1 MKKIKSYLKNSV
13 YININQKMDKK
24 TIEKRVKMFQIMK
37 QLKRDERLS
46 FLKTCPDECI
56 HALCEVC
63 FNLLHQ
69 SLELGKDKKY
79 RLKKKL
85 KPIRV
90 DVRKLAN
97 SRLSVKTKRKLLSKP
112 QVGDG
117 IFTILASTIIPA
129 LISAIASK

>member
-1 MKKIKSYLKNSV
+1 
-13 YININQKMDKK
+13 MDKK
-24 TIEKRVKMFQIMK
+24 NMEKRVDMFQNMK
-37 QLKRDERLS
+37 QLKRDKRFS

-69 SLELGKDKKY
+69 TLKLGKDKKY

-85 KPIRV
+85 QPIRV
-90 DVRKLAN
+90 DVRKLAD
-97 SRLSVKTKRKLLSKP
+97 SKLSVRSKRKLLSKP
-112 QVGDG
+112 QVGNG
-117 IFTILASTIIPA
+117 IFTILASTILPA